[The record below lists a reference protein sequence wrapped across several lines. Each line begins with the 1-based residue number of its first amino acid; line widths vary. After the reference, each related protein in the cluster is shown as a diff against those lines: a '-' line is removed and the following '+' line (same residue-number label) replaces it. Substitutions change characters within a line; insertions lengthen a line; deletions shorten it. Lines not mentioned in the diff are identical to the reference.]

1 MTQIQK
7 LTVKGYKSIAKLESF
22 ALRPLN
28 VLIGANGAGKS
39 NFIGLFRFLASV
51 VGDNFPVDVQKWGG
65 PEALLHYGSK
75 VTPRMD
81 LEIQFSAN
89 SGFTGSFE
97 NGYRVTLEATQDN
110 RLVFSREEPTVRGTA
125 YSFPKAYSL
134 GSGHDSARIRTDK
147 DSSSAT
153 VSRYVLEKLQ
163 IWRQYHF
170 HDTGD
175 MAAVKRIHAVNDNL
189 RLKPDAANLAAYL
202 RKLKTTPAFEASYDR
217 IVETI
222 RRAAPFFGD
231 FVFRDEATEFIE
243 LEWTERGRP
252 DTPWKAHVL
261 SDGTLRFICLTTLLL
276 QPKALLPETV
286 LIDEP
291 ELGLHPFAIN
301 LLAEML
307 KGAADSKQVIVST
320 QSVELLNNFQP
331 EDVVVV
337 QREGDASV
345 FKRLDA
351 DELADWL
358 TDDYSLGELWK
369 RNVLGG
375 RPTR

>member
-7 LTVKGYKSIAKLESF
+7 IKIAGYKSIKTLDSF
-22 ALRPLN
+22 ELRALN

-39 NFIGLFRFLASV
+39 NFIGLFRFLSSV
-51 VGDNFPVDVQKWGG
+51 VGDNFPVDVQKLGG

-75 VTPRMD
+75 MTSRIELD
-81 LEIQFSAN
+81 IQFSPVV
-89 SGFTGSFE
+89 GHTGKLE
-97 NGYRVTLEATQDN
+97 NGYRLTLEATQDN
-110 RLVFSREEPTVRGTA
+110 RLIFSREEPTVQGSFFRAYPLGT
-125 YSFPKAYSL
+125 
-134 GSGHDSARIRTDK
+134 GHDTARIRTDK
-147 DSSSAT
+147 SGPSAT
-153 VSRYVLEKLQ
+153 ASRHILENLQ
-163 IWRQYHF
+163 TWRQYHF

-175 MAAVKRIHAVNDNL
+175 TAAVKRIHAINDNI

-202 RKLKTTPAFEASYDR
+202 RKLKTTPAYEHSYDR

-222 RRAAPFFGD
+222 RRSAPFFGS
-231 FVFRDEATEFIE
+231 FVFRDEASEFIE

-276 QPKALLPETV
+276 QPKNLLPDTL

-307 KGAADSKQVIVST
+307 KEAAESKQVIVST

-337 QREGDASV
+337 ARENDASV

-351 DELADWL
+351 AELVDWL

-369 RNVLGG
+369 RNILGG

>member
-1 MTQIQK
+1 MARIQK
-7 LTVKGYKSIAKLESF
+7 LTVKGYKSIAELDNFE
-22 ALRPLN
+22 LRPLN

-75 VTPRMD
+75 VTPQME
-81 LEIQFSAN
+81 LEIQFSATE
-89 SGFTGSFE
+89 GVTGAYE
-97 NGYRVTLEATQDN
+97 NGYRLTLDATQDN
-110 RLVFSREEPTVRGTA
+110 RLIFSREEPTVRELA
-125 YSFPKAYSL
+125 YSFPNAYPL
-134 GSGHDSARIRTDK
+134 GAGHDSARIRLDK
-147 DSSSAT
+147 DSPSAT
-153 VSRYVLEKLQ
+153 VSRYVLEKLRT
-163 IWRQYHF
+163 WRQYHF

-202 RKLKTTPAFEASYDR
+202 RKLKTTPFFERSYDR

-231 FVFRDEATEFIE
+231 FVFRDEASEFIE

-276 QPKALLPETV
+276 QPKSLLPDTV

-301 LLAEML
+301 MLADML
-307 KGAADSKQVIVST
+307 QEVAESKQVIVST
-320 QSVELLNNFQP
+320 QSVELLNAFNP
-331 EDVVVV
+331 EDVIVV
-337 QREGDASV
+337 QREQDASV

-351 DELADWL
+351 KELADWL
-358 TDDYSLGELWK
+358 ADDYSLGELWK
-369 RNVLGG
+369 RNILGG
-375 RPTR
+375 RPT

>member
-7 LTVKGYKSIAKLESF
+7 LTVNGYKSIKALENF
-22 ALRPLN
+22 ELRSLN

-39 NFIGLFRFLASV
+39 NFISLFKFLHAMYEQQLQLY
-51 VGDNFPVDVQKWGG
+51 VQKGG
-65 PEALLHYGSK
+65 GIDAFMHFGRETTQKIEMAFWFPNQ
-75 VTPRMD
+75 
-81 LEIQFSAN
+81 EISHVRQ
-89 SGFTGSFE
+89 
-97 NGYRVTLEATQDN
+97 GYRFSLVPSLDN
-110 RLVFSREEPTVRGTA
+110 RLLFESEESQIFGGDHPIINPNRLLGEGHSEAQLKDAKDDYSKEVRPA
-125 YSFPKAYSL
+125 
-134 GSGHDSARIRTDK
+134 
-147 DSSSAT
+147 
-153 VSRYVLEKLQ
+153 VSN
-163 IWRQYHF
+163 WRVYHF
-170 HDTGD
+170 HDTSD
-175 MAAVKRIHAVNDNL
+175 TAKVKRVHAINDNL

-202 RKLKTTPAFEASYDR
+202 RKLKTTPHHESNYDR

-231 FVFRDEATEFIE
+231 FVFRDEVSEFIE

-276 QPKALLPETV
+276 QPQALLPDTI

-307 KGAADSKQVIVST
+307 KEAAESKQVIVST

-337 QREGDASV
+337 QREGDASL
-345 FKRLDA
+345 FKRLNSE
-351 DELADWL
+351 ELADWL
-358 TDDYSLGELWK
+358 TEDYSLGELWK

>member
-7 LTVKGYKSIAKLESF
+7 ITIKGYKSIAKLENF

-65 PEALLHYGSK
+65 PEALLHFGSK
-75 VTPRMD
+75 FTPKMD
-81 LEIQFSAN
+81 LEVYFTRTEGA
-89 SGFTGSFE
+89 TGSFA
-97 NGYRVTLEATQDN
+97 NGYRVTLEPTQDN
-110 RLVFSREEPTVRGTA
+110 RLIFTREESWLDGNYTTRA
-125 YSFPKAYSL
+125 YPL
-134 GSGHDSARIRTDK
+134 GSGHSTAKVTSDK
-147 DSSSAT
+147 DSPSAS
-153 VSRYVLEKLQ
+153 VSYHVSEKLK

-170 HDTGD
+170 HDTSD
-175 MAAVKRIHAVNDNL
+175 TAAVKRKHAVNDSL

-202 RKLKTTPAFEASYDR
+202 RKLKTTTKYESSYDR

-231 FVFRDEATEFIE
+231 FVFRDEGSDFIE

-276 QPKALLPETV
+276 QPKVLLPDTV

-307 KGAADSKQVIVST
+307 KEAAESKQVIVST

-351 DELADWL
+351 EELTDWL
-358 TDDYSLGELWK
+358 TEDYSLGELWK

>member
-1 MTQIQK
+1 MTQIQTI
-7 LTVKGYKSIAKLESF
+7 TVRGYKSIAKLESF
-22 ALRPLN
+22 ALLPLN
-28 VLIGANGAGKS
+28 VLIGANGSGKS
-39 NFIGLFRFLASV
+39 NFISLFRFLASV

-65 PEALLHYGSK
+65 PEALLYYGSK
-75 VTPRMD
+75 LTPQME

-89 SGFTGSFE
+89 VGVTGSFE
-97 NGYRVTLEATQDN
+97 NGYRVGLEATQDN
-110 RLVFSREEPTVRGTA
+110 RLIFSREEPTVKGSGYT
-125 YSFPKAYSL
+125 YPKVYSL
-134 GSGHDSARIRTDK
+134 GAGHDTARIRTDR
-147 DSSSAT
+147 DNPSAT

-175 MAAVKRIHAVNDNL
+175 TAAVKRIHATNDNL

-202 RKLKTTPAFEASYDR
+202 RKLKTTPFFESSYDR

-231 FVFRDEATEFIE
+231 FVFRDESSEFIE

-276 QPKALLPETV
+276 QPKALLPDTV

-307 KGAADSKQVIVST
+307 KEAAESKQVIVST

-337 QREGDASV
+337 QRENDASV

-351 DELADWL
+351 EELADWL
-358 TDDYSLGELWK
+358 TEDYSLGELWK

>member
-1 MTQIQK
+1 MNQIQK
-7 LTVKGYKSIAKLESF
+7 LTVKGFKSIKTLDAFE
-22 ALRPLN
+22 LRPMN

-51 VGDNFPVDVQKWGG
+51 VGDNFAVEVQKWGG

-75 VTPRMD
+75 ETPKMD
-81 LEIQFSAN
+81 LEIQFSPN
-89 SGFTGSFE
+89 MGFNESFK
-97 NGYRVTLEATQDN
+97 NGYHVTLEATQDN
-110 RLVFSREEPTVRGTA
+110 RLIFSCEEPMVHGGS
-125 YSFPKAYSL
+125 YNFPKVYSL
-134 GSGHDSARIRTDK
+134 GAGHDSARIRIDR
-147 DSSSAT
+147 DSPSAK
-153 VSRYVLEKLQ
+153 VSRYVLDKLQ

-175 MAAVKRIHAVNDNL
+175 TAAVKRIHPINDNL
-189 RLKPDAANLAAYL
+189 RLKPNAANLAAYL
-202 RKLKTTPAFEASYDR
+202 RKLKKNPMHESSYDR

-222 RRAAPFFGD
+222 QRAAPFFGD
-231 FVFRDEATEFIE
+231 FVFRDEVSEFIE

-276 QPKALLPETV
+276 QPQALLPDTI

-307 KGAADSKQVIVST
+307 KEAAQSKQVIVST

-337 QREGDASV
+337 QREGDASL
-345 FKRLDA
+345 FKRLNSA
-351 DELADWL
+351 ELADWL
-358 TDDYSLGELWK
+358 TEDYSLGELWK